1 MFTVIE
7 SVELFAVVIA
17 MGFGFWLVDFIQRKT
32 GHPLYD
38 RVEDE

>member
-1 MFTVIE
+1 MFEVLE
-7 SVELFAVVIA
+7 SVELLAVAIA
-17 MGFGFWLVDFIQRKT
+17 MGIGFWLVDFIQRKT

>member
-1 MFTVIE
+1 MFEVLE
-7 SVELFAVVIA
+7 AVELFVVAVG
-17 MGFGFWLVDFIQRKT
+17 MGIGFWLVDYIQRKT